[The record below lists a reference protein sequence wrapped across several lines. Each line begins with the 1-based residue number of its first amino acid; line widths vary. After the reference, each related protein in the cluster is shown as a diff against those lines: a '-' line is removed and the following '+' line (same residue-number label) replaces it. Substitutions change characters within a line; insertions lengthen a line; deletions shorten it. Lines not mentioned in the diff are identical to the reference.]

1 MAKLALLI
9 GISQYEFGLDP
20 LPGSIKDVQAMEK
33 VLRHPERGGFDAVE
47 VITNPDP
54 QQMREKIEALFAD
67 CHKDDLLLLYFSGHG
82 ITDNRGKLYLT
93 SPTTKKTRLAATAIP
108 SDFVHSLMLT
118 SPSRKQVMILDC
130 CFSGA
135 FAKGMTA
142 KADAA
147 VLTSSGLLEYSQS
160 GTDLSLYTRF
170 LVEGMETGAA
180 DLNKDGII
188 SVDELH
194 EYAKEKIVQCSTEIK
209 PEIYPF
215 KEGHKL
221 SLTQTSIC
229 FQEPLL
235 PIFTPPSFPDF
246 YGRQTELEQVKKLL
260 QASPVVILWGESGV
274 GKTYLAAQL
283 AHQLSNDYKVCWLD
297 KEELTLEELL
307 LQVNEFLKSNGEY
320 GFVTTYAED
329 KITSTHK
336 IPTLV
341 QVISTSKLAKYAFFI
356 DGFQIANHSEI
367 EPFIQRFRTHGGKNR
382 LILIDHSPEQSL
394 GVWLAS
400 RVHKFNVAGFQYEEA
415 VKYIN
420 QRCQASGI
428 ECSLNDVIAVIEKT
442 AGHPLAIDLVI
453 QWYSLLGN
461 SMGNLLHRLVEYDKR
476 YGAELN
482 KRLLEN
488 VAIHL
493 DETEREALSRL
504 SVFRTPVQR
513 SAWTYLD
520 ISESVGESLL
530 QRRLLTRVDC
540 DKFQMHPLIAEFW
553 RTSQSEEEMVYWQ
566 EKVAHYYWQQGKQ
579 SPLETLD
586 RRAYLDS
593 YYHWCKIGQLETAAQ
608 VLNDLVGRSHEKER
622 LLSERLTGLG
632 EWLLNLDDAIFV
644 DKPWLLLEKGRK
656 LEKQGSAANAEEIFK
671 NAYEIFEQ
679 QGNQLGASVAL
690 YYVGK
695 MRHLRGQPELALQA
709 LKSVLEIAESQA
721 DFPMQIRT
729 LGKMIGCYTDLGQCD
744 NARNVANTADALA
757 TRSDDQLGLALILYR
772 QGSIERHQSNFLEAE
787 EFFNDSAKKFAEL
800 GDIYRES
807 KSWARLGICQKSQS
821 KLKKAEDN
829 LKHAIELKQSIND
842 RHGEARDLDYLADIY
857 THLGR
862 YEEAEKSYR
871 ESLNIKEGKDGIQ
884 PDVYGQIKTYNNLA
898 RIALLTGRLD
908 KADELLQESKK
919 RIDQQNKRYIGV
931 NGSRLIIQGDLQFNQ
946 GEYEAALQSYTEAA
960 ACFTSPNPEVPS
972 SYARVLF
979 CFGQT
984 YLTLGNLS
992 LAKQYLEDSLARFHE
1007 YRMRYYEAHSLTHLA
1022 RLTALINSHEEA
1034 YNQNQEAISIA
1045 KDINAQSIVRVCLE
1059 TQGKIEENKI
1069 LSSFNFGE
1077 QEKNTKDLIASVW
1090 RCYDDAIEAI
1100 HELTGNKNINRQI
1113 AQLQVHKKLWLFTVK
1128 HLCKEA
1134 ISDDDAY
1141 GLLQTEKL
1149 PQDVIYIELLNF
1161 KYTLGI
1167 LNSISSGLASRI
1179 ADCALSIISP
1189 LAMRFGFNELREE
1202 LEERALAFLHPDEYE
1217 EINQALESRFPQRE
1231 DFIENL
1237 TSDLESLLEE
1247 AKIQAEIFPRAKTIY
1262 SIYKKSKA
1270 RKVSLDKILDIIGV
1284 RIITQTESEC
1294 YKVLAIVQEMGKFFQ
1309 GEGIL
1314 KESLRDYIKHPKITG
1329 YQSIHINIRYGEP
1342 QARIVEFQI
1351 RTHRMHLAAEVG
1363 IGVLGLDQAAHCRYK
1378 DPASYARPLSKRNYE
1393 LAQSQRLNLV
1403 VKCQKESVITIG
1415 NIIRSSKF
1423 ELLSVDLDKF
1433 SDQRIILQLNIV
1445 TKSRRYRKEKTEIN
1459 QAHNQLVETINEI
1472 PNCEV
1477 VNDKNK
1483 ESELK
1488 MISMSIQ
1495 DKALLL
1501 QELTRNSS
1509 DLDKFIYLIT
1519 PKNDVKKLQKGAT
1532 PIDFAYRIHT
1542 DLGNH
1547 CAGARVNGQMV
1558 TLDTSLKTGD
1568 IVEIITNKNSHP
1580 NLGWLQFVKTSS
1592 ARNRI
1597 RQWYKR
1603 SHWQENIDHGR
1614 ELLQKELGKD
1624 GLETLLESEAM
1635 KDVVEQCNYH
1645 SVDDLLAN
1653 LGYGELSL
1661 NRVAN
1666 RIREA
1671 TNNKKLIDNT
1681 PELSTTPPTI
1691 LHTVNI
1697 SSSKSA
1703 IAGIEGLGYHLAHCC
1718 NPVPGEPIIGVVKLA
1733 GRGISVHTQ
1742 ECHNWDNVPDDRLI
1756 EVSWNNTE
1764 GQTYPIYIQVEVC
1777 DDVGVLNNITS
1788 LLKDLKI
1795 NIRDIRMDRYADK
1808 TAMIYLCIDIYDHKQ
1823 IQRIFSQIKKLKG
1836 YLSVRRSSQV

>member
-1 MAKLALLI
+1 
-9 GISQYEFGLDP
+9 
-20 LPGSIKDVQAMEK
+20 
-33 VLRHPERGGFDAVE
+33 
-47 VITNPDP
+47 
-54 QQMREKIEALFAD
+54 
-67 CHKDDLLLLYFSGHG
+67 
-82 ITDNRGKLYLT
+82 
-93 SPTTKKTRLAATAIP
+93 
-108 SDFVHSLMLT
+108 
-118 SPSRKQVMILDC
+118 
-130 CFSGA
+130 
-135 FAKGMTA
+135 
-142 KADAA
+142 
-147 VLTSSGLLEYSQS
+147 
-160 GTDLSLYTRF
+160 
-170 LVEGMETGAA
+170 METGAA

-194 EYAKEKIVQCSTEIK
+194 EYAKEKILQCSTDIK
-209 PEIYPF
+209 PNIYPF

-221 SLTQTSIC
+221 SLAQAGFC
-229 FQEPLL
+229 RQQPLI
-235 PIFTPPSFPDF
+235 PIFKPPSFPDF

-260 QASPVVILWGESGV
+260 QASPVVMLWGESGV

-320 GFVTTYAED
+320 GFVTNYAEE
-329 KITSTHK
+329 KIKTPHK
-336 IPTLV
+336 ISNLV
-341 QVISTSKLAKYAFFI
+341 QVISTSKLANYAFFI
-356 DGFQIANHSEI
+356 DGFQLANHLEI
-367 EPFIQRFRTHGGKNR
+367 EPFIQRFRTHRGKNR

-400 RVHKFNVAGFQYEEA
+400 RVHKFNVSGFQYEEA

-453 QWYSLLGN
+453 QWYCLLGN
-461 SMGNLLHRLVEYDKR
+461 SMGNLLNRLVEYDQR
-476 YGAELN
+476 YGSELN

-488 VAIHL
+488 VAKHL
-493 DETEREALSRL
+493 DETEQEALRRL

-520 ISESVGESLL
+520 ISESVGEALL

-553 RTSQSEEEMVYWQ
+553 RTSQCQEEIAYWQ
-566 EKVAHYYWQQGKQ
+566 EKVAYYYWQQGKR
-579 SPLETLD
+579 SPLEILD

-593 YYHWCKIGQLETAAQ
+593 YYHWCKIGQIETAAQ

-644 DKPWLLLEKGRK
+644 DKPWLLLEQGRK
-656 LEKQGSAANAEEIFK
+656 LEKQGSAVNAEEVFHK
-671 NAYEIFEQ
+671 AYEIFEQ
-679 QGNQLGASVAL
+679 KRNQLGASVAL

-709 LKSVLEIAESQA
+709 LESVLEIAESQA

-729 LGKMIGCYTDLGQCD
+729 LGKMVGCYTDLGQCD
-744 NARNVANTADALA
+744 NARNVANTAYALA
-757 TRSDDQLGLALILYR
+757 TRSDDKLGLALILYR
-772 QGSIERHQSNFLEAE
+772 QGSIERHQGNFLEAE
-787 EFFNDSAKKFAEL
+787 KFFGASARKFAEL

-807 KSWARLGICQKSQS
+807 KSWARLGICQKFQS
-821 KLKKAEDN
+821 DLEKAEKN
-829 LKHAIELKQSIND
+829 LKRAIELKQSIND

-862 YEEAEKSYR
+862 YEKAEATYR
-871 ESLNIKEGKDGIQ
+871 ESLNIKEGKDGLK

-898 RIALLTGRLD
+898 RIALSTDRLD
-908 KADELLQESKK
+908 EADELIQKSKE
-919 RIDQQNKRYIGV
+919 RIDKQNKRYVGV
-931 NGSRLIIQGDLQFNQ
+931 NGSRLIIQGDLQFTK
-946 GEYEAALQSYTEAA
+946 GEYESALQSYTEAA
-960 ACFTSPNPEVPS
+960 TCFKSPNPEVPS

-979 CFGQT
+979 SRGKT
-984 YLTLGNLS
+984 YLKLGNIG
-992 LAKQYLEDSLARFHE
+992 LANWDLEDCLARFKE
-1007 YRMRYYEAHSLTHLA
+1007 YRMRYHEAHTLTYLA
-1022 RLTALINSHEEA
+1022 RLTALINSPEEA
-1034 YNQNQEAISIA
+1034 HNQNQEAMSIA
-1045 KDINAQSIVRVCLE
+1045 TDINAQSIVIVCLE
-1059 TQGKIEENKI
+1059 TQGQIEENRI
-1069 LSSFNFGE
+1069 LSSFNFDG
-1077 QEKNTKDLIASVW
+1077 QEKNTKDLIEPVW
-1090 RCYDDAIEAI
+1090 RCYDEAI
-1100 HELTGNKNINRQI
+1100 NKLTDNNINRQI
-1113 AQLQVHKKLWLFTVK
+1113 VRLQVHKKLWLFTVK
-1128 HLCKEA
+1128 HLCKKA

-1167 LNSISSGLASRI
+1167 LNSISSGLASGI
-1179 ADCALSIISP
+1179 ADCVLSIVSP
-1189 LAMRFGFNELREE
+1189 LSMRFGFNELREE
-1202 LEERALAFLHPDEYE
+1202 LEERALAFLHPREYE

-1247 AKIQAEIFPRAKTIY
+1247 AKIKAEIFPRAKTIY
-1262 SIYKKSKA
+1262 SIYKKSTA
-1270 RKVSLDKILDIIGV
+1270 RKVSLDKILDIVGV

-1294 YKVLAIVQEMGKFFQ
+1294 YKVLAIVQEMGEFFQ

-1342 QARIVEFQI
+1342 EARIVEFQI

-1378 DPASYARPLSKRNYE
+1378 DPASYAQPLSKRNYE
-1393 LAQSQRLNLV
+1393 LTQSQRVNLAIKCEKKEV
-1403 VKCQKESVITIG
+1403 VTIG
-1415 NIIRSSKF
+1415 NRLRSSKF
-1423 ELLSVDLDKF
+1423 ELLSVDLDKL
-1433 SDQRIILQLNIV
+1433 SDQQIIIHLDLV
-1445 TKSRRYRKEKTEIN
+1445 TKSRRSRKEKAELEK
-1459 QAHNQLVETINEI
+1459 ASSQLIEAINEI
-1472 PNCEV
+1472 PNCKVIE
-1477 VNDKNK
+1477 DK

-1488 MISMSIQ
+1488 GISLSTK

-1501 QELTRNSS
+1501 QELTRNSNNS
-1509 DLDKFIYLIT
+1509 NEFIYLIT
-1519 PKNDVKKLQKGAT
+1519 PRGDVKKLIIPRDNDKDDDRKLPNDAT
-1532 PIDFAYRIHT
+1532 PVDFAYRIHT

-1547 CAGARVNGQMV
+1547 CAGAIVNDQMV
-1558 TLDTSLKTGD
+1558 TLDTPLKTGD

-1580 NLGWLQFVKTSS
+1580 SLDWLNFVVTRT

-1603 SHWQENIDHGR
+1603 SHWQENIARGR
-1614 ELLQKELGKD
+1614 ERLQKELGKD
-1624 GLETLLESEAM
+1624 SFEVLLESEAM
-1635 KDVVEQCNYH
+1635 KEVVEQCNYH
-1645 SVDDLLAN
+1645 SVNDLLAN

-1661 NRVAN
+1661 NQVVN

-1671 TNNKKLIDNT
+1671 TKNQQPIDIDNT
-1681 PELSTTPPTI
+1681 PELSTTPPAI
-1691 LHTVNI
+1691 SNIVNT
-1697 SSSKSA
+1697 SSLSKSP
-1703 IAGIEGLGYHLAHCC
+1703 IAGIEGLDYHLARCC

-1733 GRGISVHTQ
+1733 GKGISIHHK
-1742 ECHNWDNVPDDRLI
+1742 ECHNWDNIPDERLI

-1764 GQTYPIYIQVEVC
+1764 GQTYPIDIQVEVC
-1777 DDVGVLNNITS
+1777 DEVGVLHNITS
-1788 LLKDLKI
+1788 VLKEFKI
-1795 NIRDIRMDRYADK
+1795 NIRKSRTDCYADK
-1808 TAMIYLCIDIYDHKQ
+1808 TAMIYLCIDICEHQQ
-1823 IQRIFSQIKKLKG
+1823 IQRIVSRIKKLTG
-1836 YLSVRRSSQV
+1836 CLSVRRSSQV

>member
-20 LPGSIKDVQAMEK
+20 LPGSKKDVQAMEK

-108 SDFVHSLMLT
+108 SDFVHSLMFT
-118 SPSRKQVMILDC
+118 SPSRQQVVILDC

-180 DLNKDGII
+180 DLNKDGMI

-194 EYAKEKIVQCSTEIK
+194 EYAKEQILQCSTEIK
-209 PEIYPF
+209 PDIYPF

-221 SLTQTSIC
+221 SLTQAEFF

-260 QASPVVILWGESGV
+260 QASPVVMMWGESGV

-329 KITSTHK
+329 KIKSTHK

-341 QVISTSKLAKYAFFI
+341 QVISTSKLANYAFFI
-356 DGFQIANHSEI
+356 DGFQLANYSEI

-382 LILIDHSPEQSL
+382 LILIDPSPEKSL
-394 GVWLAS
+394 GVRLAS
-400 RVHKFNVAGFQYEEA
+400 QVHKFNVAGFQYEEA

-428 ECSLNDVIAVIEKT
+428 ECSSNDVIAVIKKT

-453 QWYSLLGN
+453 QWYCLLGN
-461 SMGNLLHRLVEYDKR
+461 SMENLLNRLVEYDKR

-553 RTSQSEEEMVYWQ
+553 RTSQSQEEMVYWQ

-579 SPLETLD
+579 SPLEKLD

-593 YYHWCKIGQLETAAQ
+593 YYHWCKIGQVETAAQ
-608 VLNDLVGRSHEKER
+608 VLNELVGRSHEKER

-656 LEKQGSAANAEEIFK
+656 LEKQGSAANAEEIFQK
-671 NAYEIFEQ
+671 AYEIFEQ
-679 QGNQLGASVAL
+679 KGNQLGASVAL

-729 LGKMIGCYTDLGQCD
+729 LGKMVGCYTDLGQCD
-744 NARNVANTADALA
+744 NARRVANTAYALA
-757 TRSDDQLGLALILYR
+757 TRSDDKLGLALVLYR
-772 QGSIERHQSNFLEAE
+772 QGSIERHQSNFLESE
-787 EFFNDSAKKFAEL
+787 KFFRESVIEFAAL

-807 KSWARLGICQKSQS
+807 KSLARLGICQKFQS
-821 KLKKAEDN
+821 ELEKAETN
-829 LKHAIELKQSIND
+829 LKRAIKLKQSIDD

-857 THLGR
+857 THLGL
-862 YEEAEKSYR
+862 YEKAEATYR
-871 ESLNIKEGKDGIQ
+871 ESLHIKEGKDGIQ

-898 RIALLTGRLD
+898 RIALSTDRLD
-908 KADELLQESKK
+908 EADQWIQKSKE
-919 RIDQQNKRYIGV
+919 RIDKQNKRYVGV
-931 NGSRLIIQGDLQFNQ
+931 NGSRLIIQGDLQFTQ
-946 GEYEAALQSYTEAA
+946 GEYECALQSYIEAA
-960 ACFTSPNPEVPS
+960 TCFKSPNPEVPS

-979 CFGQT
+979 SRGKT
-984 YLTLGNLS
+984 YLTLGNIG
-992 LAKQYLEDSLARFHE
+992 LAKQDMEESLARFKE
-1007 YRMRYYEAHSLTHLA
+1007 YRMRYHEAQTLTYLA

-1034 YNQNQEAISIA
+1034 HNQNQEAMNIA
-1045 KDINAQSIVRVCLE
+1045 TDINAQSIVIVCLE
-1059 TQGKIEENKI
+1059 TQGQIEESRI
-1069 LSSFNFGE
+1069 LNVFSFRE
-1077 QEKNTKDLIASVW
+1077 QETSTIDLIEPVW
-1090 RCYDDAIEAI
+1090 RCYDEAI
-1100 HELTGNKNINRQI
+1100 YKLTYKNINRQI
-1113 AQLQVHKKLWLFTVK
+1113 ARLQVKKNFWLFRVNY
-1128 HLCKEA
+1128 LCKEPT
-1134 ISDDDAY
+1134 SDDNAY
-1141 GLLQTEKL
+1141 GLLQPEKL
-1149 PQDVIYIELLNF
+1149 PPDVIYIELLNF

-1167 LNSISSGLASRI
+1167 LNSISSSLASRI
-1179 ADCALSIISP
+1179 ADCALSIVSP
-1189 LAMRFGFNELREE
+1189 LAMRFGFNELRAE
-1202 LEERALAFLHPDEYE
+1202 LEELAFAFLHPREYE
-1217 EINQALESRFPQRE
+1217 GINQALESRFPQRE

-1247 AKIQAEIFPRAKTIY
+1247 AKIQAEIFPRAKAIY
-1262 SIYKKSKA
+1262 SIYKKSTA
-1270 RKVSLDKILDIIGV
+1270 RKVSLNKILDIIGV
-1284 RIITQTESEC
+1284 RIITQTETEC
-1294 YKVLAIVQEMGKFFQ
+1294 YKVLAIVQEMGGFFQ

-1314 KESLRDYIKHPKITG
+1314 KESLRDYIKYPKITG

-1342 QARIVEFQI
+1342 EARIVEFQI

-1393 LAQSQRLNLV
+1393 LAQSQRFNLV
-1403 VKCQKESVITIG
+1403 VKCKKKSVITIG

-1423 ELLSVDLDKF
+1423 ELLSVDLDKI
-1433 SDQRIILQLNIV
+1433 SDQRIILQLDIV
-1445 TKSRRYRKEKTEIN
+1445 TKSRRHRKEKNEIKK
-1459 QAHNQLVETINEI
+1459 AHDQLVEAINEI
-1472 PNCEV
+1472 PTCEV
-1477 VNDKNK
+1477 INDKNK

-1488 MISMSIQ
+1488 MISLSTQ

-1501 QELTRNSS
+1501 QELTRNST
-1509 DLDKFIYLIT
+1509 DLDKFIYIIT

-1580 NLGWLQFVKTSS
+1580 NLGWLQFVKTNST
-1592 ARNRI
+1592 RNRI

-1603 SHWQENIDHGR
+1603 SHWQENIDRGR

-1635 KDVVEQCNYH
+1635 KDVVEQFNYH

-1691 LHTVNI
+1691 SHTVNI
-1697 SSSKSA
+1697 SSSKSP

-1777 DDVGVLNNITS
+1777 DEVGVLNNITS

-1795 NIRDIRMDRYADK
+1795 NIRDIRMAGYADK
-1808 TAMIYLCIDIYDHKQ
+1808 TARIYLCIDIYDYKQ

-1836 YLSVRRSSQV
+1836 YLSVRRISQVR

>member
-33 VLRHPERGGFDAVE
+33 VLRHPERGGFDVVE

-108 SDFVHSLMLT
+108 SDFVHSLMFT
-118 SPSRKQVMILDC
+118 SPSRKQVVILDC

-170 LVEGMETGAA
+170 LVEGMETGAG

-194 EYAKEKIVQCSTEIK
+194 EYAKEKILQCSTEIK

-221 SLTQTSIC
+221 SLTQAEIC
-229 FQEPLL
+229 FNEPLL
-235 PIFTPPSFPDF
+235 PIFTPPIFPDF

-260 QASPVVILWGESGV
+260 QASPVVMLWGESGV

-297 KEELTLEELL
+297 KEELILDELL

-329 KITSTHK
+329 KIKSTHK
-336 IPTLV
+336 IPNLV
-341 QVISTSKLAKYAFFI
+341 QVISTSKLAYTFFI
-356 DGFQIANHSEI
+356 DGFQLAKHSEI

-400 RVHKFNVAGFQYEEA
+400 QVQKFNVSGFQYEEA

-420 QRCQASGI
+420 QRCKASGI

-453 QWYSLLGN
+453 QWYCLLGN
-461 SMGNLLHRLVEYDKR
+461 SMGNLLNRLVEYDKR

-553 RTSQSEEEMVYWQ
+553 HTSQSQEEMAFWQ
-566 EKVAHYYWQQGKQ
+566 EKVAHYYWQQGKR
-579 SPLETLD
+579 SPLEVLD

-593 YYHWCKIGQLETAAQ
+593 YYHWCKIDKVETAAQ

-632 EWLLNLDDAIFV
+632 EWLLHLNNAIFV

-656 LEKQGSAANAEEIFK
+656 LEKQGSAAKAEEIFQK
-671 NAYEIFEQ
+671 AYEIFEQ

-695 MRHLRGQPELALQA
+695 MRHLRGHPELALQA
-709 LKSVLEIAESQA
+709 LESVLEIAESKA
-721 DFPMQIRT
+721 DFQMQIRT
-729 LGKMIGCYTDLGQCD
+729 LGKMVGCYTDLGQCD
-744 NARNVANTADALA
+744 NARNVASTAYALA
-757 TRSDDQLGLALILYR
+757 TRSDDKLGLALILYR
-772 QGSIERHQSNFLEAE
+772 QGSIERHQGNFLEAE
-787 EFFNDSAKKFAEL
+787 KFFGESASKFADL
-800 GDIYRES
+800 GDIYRKS
-807 KSWARLGICQKSQS
+807 KSLARLGICQKFQS
-821 KLKKAEDN
+821 DLEEAKKN
-829 LKHAIELKQSIND
+829 LKRAIELKQSID
-842 RHGEARDLDYLADIY
+842 DCHGEARDLDYLADIY

-862 YEEAEKSYR
+862 YDKAEATYR
-871 ESLNIKEGKDGIQ
+871 ESLNIKEGKDGIK

-898 RIALLTGRLD
+898 RIALSTDRLD
-908 KADELLQESKK
+908 EADELIKKSKE
-919 RIDQQNKRYIGV
+919 RIDKPNKRYVGV
-931 NGSRLIIQGDLQFNQ
+931 NGSRLIIQGDLQFTQ
-946 GEYEAALQSYTEAA
+946 GEYESALQSYTESAT
-960 ACFTSPNPEVPS
+960 CFTSPNPEVPS

-979 CFGQT
+979 SRGKT
-984 YLTLGNLS
+984 YLTLGNIG
-992 LAKQYLEDSLARFHE
+992 LAKRDLEDSLVRFKE
-1007 YRMRYYEAHSLTHLA
+1007 YRMRYHEAQALTYLA
-1022 RLTALINSHEEA
+1022 RLTALINSPEEA
-1034 YNQNQEAISIA
+1034 HNKNQKAMNIA
-1045 KDINAQSIVRVCLE
+1045 TDINAKSIFIVCLE
-1059 TQGKIEENKI
+1059 TQGKIEENRI
-1069 LSSFNFGE
+1069 LTIFSK
-1077 QEKNTKDLIASVW
+1077 QEKSAKDLIEPVW
-1090 RCYDDAIEAI
+1090 RCYNDAI
-1100 HELTGNKNINRQI
+1100 HELTAKNINRQI
-1113 AQLQVHKKLWLFTVK
+1113 ARLQVHKKLWLFTVK
-1128 HLCKEA
+1128 YLCEEA
-1134 ISDDDAY
+1134 IADDDAY

-1161 KYTLGI
+1161 NYTLGI
-1167 LNSISSGLASRI
+1167 LNSISSSLASGI
-1179 ADCALSIISP
+1179 ADCALSIVSP

-1247 AKIQAEIFPRAKTIY
+1247 AKIKAEIFPRAKTIY

-1294 YKVLAIVQEMGKFFQ
+1294 YKVLAIVQEMGRFFQ

-1314 KESLRDYIKHPKITG
+1314 KESLRDYIKYPKITG

-1342 QARIVEFQI
+1342 EARIVEFQI

-1393 LAQSQRLNLV
+1393 LAQSQRFNLV

-1433 SDQRIILQLNIV
+1433 SDQRIILQLDIV
-1445 TKSRRYRKEKTEIN
+1445 TKSRRYRKEKKEIN
-1459 QAHNQLVETINEI
+1459 QAHNQLVESINKI
-1472 PNCEV
+1472 PTCEV
-1477 VNDKNK
+1477 VNYKNQ
-1483 ESELK
+1483 ESGLK
-1488 MISMSIQ
+1488 MISLSIQ

-1603 SHWQENIDHGR
+1603 SHWQENIDRGR

>member
-20 LPGSIKDVQAMEK
+20 LPGSKKDVQAMEK

-108 SDFVHSLMLT
+108 SDFVHSLMFT
-118 SPSRKQVMILDC
+118 SPSRQQVVILDC

-180 DLNKDGII
+180 DLNKDGMI

-194 EYAKEKIVQCSTEIK
+194 EYAKEQILQCSTEIK
-209 PEIYPF
+209 PDIYPF

-221 SLTQTSIC
+221 SLTQAEFF

-260 QASPVVILWGESGV
+260 QASPVVMMWGESGV

-329 KITSTHK
+329 KIKSTHK

-341 QVISTSKLAKYAFFI
+341 QVISTSKLANYAFFI
-356 DGFQIANHSEI
+356 DGFQLANYSEI

-382 LILIDHSPEQSL
+382 LILIDPSPEKSL
-394 GVWLAS
+394 GVRLAS
-400 RVHKFNVAGFQYEEA
+400 QVHKFNVAGFQYEEA

-453 QWYSLLGN
+453 QWYCLLGN
-461 SMGNLLHRLVEYDKR
+461 SMGNLLNRLVEYDKR

-553 RTSQSEEEMVYWQ
+553 RTSQSQEKMVDWQ

-579 SPLETLD
+579 SPLEKLD

-593 YYHWCKIGQLETAAQ
+593 YYHWCKIGQVETAAQ
-608 VLNDLVGRSHEKER
+608 VLNELVGRSHEKER
-622 LLSERLTGLG
+622 LPSERLNKLG
-632 EWLLNLDDAIFV
+632 EWLLNLDDAIGY
-644 DKPWLLLEKGRK
+644 KPWLLLEKGRN
-656 LEKQGSAANAEEIFK
+656 LEKQGTPENAKEIFQK
-671 NAYEIFEQ
+671 AYELFEQ
-679 QGNQLGASVAL
+679 AEDKFGASIASYYKGKVLLHRHRQNEVESAL
-690 YYVGK
+690 K
-695 MRHLRGQPELALQA
+695 FMQQSLALSEHINDT
-709 LKSVLEIAESQA
+709 L
-721 DFPMQIRT
+721 MQIFT
-729 LGKMIGCYTDLGQCD
+729 LGKIADCHVISSQY
-744 NARNVANTADALA
+744 NEAKVAIKQAKRLA
-757 TRSDDQLGLALILYR
+757 VKAGNQLGLALTLYR
-772 QGSIERHQSNFLEAE
+772 EAKLERRQSHFSEAAQLYTESLKEFEALGDNYRISKALYRLGVMQGFQGRFGEAE
-787 EFFNDSAKKFAEL
+787 INFK
-800 GDIYRES
+800 R
-807 KSWARLGICQKSQS
+807 
-821 KLKKAEDN
+821 
-829 LKHAIELKQSIND
+829 AIELKESIND
-842 RHGEARDLDYLADIY
+842 QHGIARSLDYLADIY
-857 THLGR
+857 TRLGLF
-862 YEEAEKSYR
+862 EQAEAYYR
-871 ESLNIKEGKDGIQ
+871 ESLTIKEGNNDIQ
-884 PDVYGQIKTYNNLA
+884 PDLYGQIKAYNNLA
-898 RIALLTGRLD
+898 RIALSTGRLD
-908 KADELLQESKK
+908 NAEELLQESKA
-919 RIDQQNKRYIGV
+919 RIDKQNKRYVGV
-931 NGSRLIIQGDLQFNQ
+931 NGSRLIIQGDLQFTQ
-946 GEYEAALQSYTEAA
+946 GEYESALQSYTEAA
-960 ACFTSPNPEVPS
+960 TCFTSPNPEVPS

-979 CFGQT
+979 SLGQT
-984 YLTLGNLS
+984 YLTLRNLS
-992 LAKQYLEDSLARFHE
+992 LAKQYLEDSLVYFQE
-1007 YRMRYYEAHSLTHLA
+1007 YRMRYNEALALTYLA
-1022 RLTALINSHEEA
+1022 RFKALMNLPELA
-1034 YNQNQEAISIA
+1034 YNQNQEAMNIA
-1045 KDINAQSIVRVCLE
+1045 TDINAQSIVVVCLE
-1059 TQGKIEENKI
+1059 TQGQIEENRI
-1069 LSSFNFGE
+1069 LNSFYFRE
-1077 QEKNTKDLIASVW
+1077 QEKPTKDLIEPVW
-1090 RCYDDAIEAI
+1090 RCYDEAI
-1100 HELTGNKNINRQI
+1100 YKLTDKKNIRQI
-1113 AQLQVHKKLWLFTVK
+1113 TRLQVKKSFWLFTVNY
-1128 HLCKEA
+1128 LCKEPTF
-1134 ISDDDAY
+1134 DDDAY
-1141 GLLQTEKL
+1141 GFLQTEKL

-1167 LNSISSGLASRI
+1167 LDSISSGLASRI
-1179 ADCALSIISP
+1179 ADCVLSIVSP

-1202 LEERALAFLHPDEYE
+1202 LEELAFAFLHPREYE

-1237 TSDLESLLEE
+1237 TSDLEFLLEE
-1247 AKIQAEIFPRAKTIY
+1247 AKIQAEIFPRAKAIY
-1262 SIYKKSKA
+1262 SIYKKSTA
-1270 RKVSLDKILDIIGV
+1270 RKVSLNKILDIIGV
-1284 RIITQTESEC
+1284 RIITQTETEC
-1294 YKVLAIVQEMGKFFQ
+1294 YKVLAIVQEMGGFFQ

-1342 QARIVEFQI
+1342 EARIVEFQI

-1363 IGVLGLDQAAHCRYK
+1363 IGILGLDKAAHFRYK
-1378 DPASYARPLSKRNYE
+1378 DPAFYARPLSKINYE
-1393 LAQSQRLNLV
+1393 LTQSQRINLV
-1403 VKCQKESVITIG
+1403 IKCEKNAVVTIG
-1415 NIIRSSKF
+1415 NSLRSSKF
-1423 ELLSVDLDKF
+1423 ELLSVDLDKS
-1433 SDQRIILQLNIV
+1433 SDQRIILQLDLA
-1445 TKSRRYRKEKTEIN
+1445 TKSRRSRKEQAEIDR
-1459 QAHNQLVETINEI
+1459 AYHQLKLIEAINEI
-1472 PNCEV
+1472 PDCKV
-1477 VNDKNK
+1477 VEHKDK
-1483 ESELK
+1483 ESEVER
-1488 MISMSIQ
+1488 ISLSTQ

-1501 QELTRNSS
+1501 QELTSYSS
-1509 DLDKFIYLIT
+1509 NLEKFIYIISC
-1519 PKNDVKKLQKGAT
+1519 KGDVRKLQKGAT
-1532 PIDFAYRIHT
+1532 PVDFAYRIHT

-1547 CAGARVNGQMV
+1547 CAGAMVNGQIV
-1558 TLDTSLKTGD
+1558 TLDTPLKTGD
-1568 IVEIITNKNSHP
+1568 IVEIITSKNSHP
-1580 NLGWLQFVKTSS
+1580 SLDWLNFVVTRS
-1592 ARNRI
+1592 ARNKI

-1603 SHWQENIDHGR
+1603 SHWQENIDRGR

-1635 KDVVEQCNYH
+1635 KYVVEQCNYH

-1671 TNNKKLIDNT
+1671 TNNKKQIDNT

-1691 LHTVNI
+1691 SHTVNI
-1697 SSSKSA
+1697 SSSKSP

-1777 DDVGVLNNITS
+1777 DEVGVLNNITS
-1788 LLKDLKI
+1788 VLKDLNI
-1795 NIRDIRMDRYADK
+1795 DIRDISMKRYPDK
-1808 TAMIYLCIDIYDHKQ
+1808 TALISLCIDICDYKQ